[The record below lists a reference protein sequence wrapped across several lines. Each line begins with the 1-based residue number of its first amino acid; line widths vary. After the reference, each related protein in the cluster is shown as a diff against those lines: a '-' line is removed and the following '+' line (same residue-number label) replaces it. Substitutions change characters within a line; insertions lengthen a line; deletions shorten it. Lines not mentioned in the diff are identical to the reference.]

1 VDAADSPDEVID
13 SPVGWVARHVR
24 TYVASGGR
32 KGHRWYGCDT
42 LLLVTRGRRSGTL
55 RRTALIYGVDGDRY
69 VVVGSNGGSA
79 EHPQWYRNLV
89 ADPLVRVQVRD
100 STFAARARTA
110 TGEERATLWREMVE
124 IFPQYDRYQKR
135 TKREIPVVVLTPIVD
150 T

>member
-1 VDAADSPDEVID
+1 
-13 SPVGWVARHVR
+13 
-24 TYVASGGR
+24 
-32 KGHRWYGCDT
+32 
-42 LLLVTRGRRSGTL
+42 
-55 RRTALIYGVDGDRY
+55 